1 MGEDGVS
8 RPRSRGL
15 TVRKRPLVVL
25 STVAAATL
33 LLAGCAG
40 NGGPQ
45 SSGTPDPSA
54 SSQCALD
61 AQPGATSDAVEV
73 AGEGADTTITVPA
86 DAKFADVERTIISEG
101 EGDDVVV
108 NDLVSVQ
115 FQIVDAATGDVLDS
129 SARGEDGLIPVLL
142 DPNQSSLFVAALECE
157 PVGSRVVLALPGKML
172 GDSANNVVVYAEAV
186 DRLPEVADGTPVDP
200 TPGMP
205 EVKLDDDGKPT
216 VTIPDGDAPASTQ
229 VAVLKQGDGATV
241 ASGDLVV
248 VQYLGVK
255 WSDGEEFDSSWSR
268 DAAPA
273 QFQTT
278 GVVAGFQKALEGQKV
293 GSQVLVVM
301 PPSDGYGASEGH
313 ELQNESLVF
322 VVDILATTPVQSQQ

>member
-1 MGEDGVS
+1 MGQDGVS

-15 TVRKRPLVVL
+15 TVRKRPLIVL

-33 LLAGCAG
+33 LLAGCSG
-40 NGGPQ
+40 SGSPE
-45 SSGTPDPSA
+45 SSGTPDPSS

-73 AGEGADTTITVPA
+73 SGEGADTKITVPA
-86 DAKFADVERTIISEG
+86 DAKFADVERTVVSKGDG
-101 EGDDVVV
+101 EDLVV

-115 FQIVDAATGDVLDS
+115 YQIVDAASGTVLDS
-129 SARGEDGLIPVLL
+129 SARGENGTLPVLL

-157 PVGSRVVLALPGKML
+157 PVGSRIVLALPAKVL
-172 GDSANNVVVYAEAV
+172 GDGQNNVVVYAEAV
-186 DRLPEVADGTPVDP
+186 EQLPEVATGTPVDP

-205 EVKLDDDGKPT
+205 EVKLDDDGKPSI
-216 VTIPDGDAPASTQ
+216 TIPDGDAPAETQ

-255 WSDGEEFDSSWSR
+255 WSDGKEFDSSWSR

-278 GVVAGFQKALEGQKV
+278 GVVTGFRKALEGQKV

-301 PPSDGYGASEGH
+301 PPSDGYGASEGN

-322 VVDILATTPVQSQQ
+322 VVDILATTPVQAQQ

>member
-1 MGEDGVS
+1 M
-8 RPRSRGL
+8 
-15 TVRKRPLVVL
+15 RKRPLIVL

-40 NGGPQ
+40 GGAPE
-45 SSGTPDPSA
+45 SSGTPSPSA
-54 SSQCALD
+54 SSTCQLD
-61 AQPGATSDAVEV
+61 AKSGDTSDAVVVE
-73 AGEGADTTITVPA
+73 GEGADTTVTVPA
-86 DAKFADVERTIISEG
+86 DAPFAGVERTVISEG
-101 EGDDVVV
+101 DGDDVVV
-108 NDLVSVQ
+108 NDLVSVEY
-115 FQIVDAATGDVLDS
+115 QIVDATNNQVLDS
-129 SARGEDGLIPVLL
+129 SARGEGGVLPVLL
-142 DPNQSSLFVAALECE
+142 DTNQSSLFVAALECK
-157 PVGSRVVLALPGKML
+157 PVGSRIVLTLPGKVL
-172 GDSANNVVVYAEAV
+172 GEGANNVVVYAEAV
-186 DRLPEVADGTPVDP
+186 EQLPEVATGTPVDP

-205 EVKLDDDGKPT
+205 TVKLDDKGAPT
-216 VTIPDGDAPASTQ
+216 VTIPDGDAPTETQ

-255 WSDGEEFDSSWSR
+255 WSDGKEFDSSWSR

-293 GSQVLVVM
+293 GSQVIVVM

-313 ELQNESLVF
+313 ELQKESLVF
-322 VVDILATTPVQSQQ
+322 VVDILATTPVQAQQ

>member
-1 MGEDGVS
+1 MS

-15 TVRKRPLVVL
+15 TVRKRPLIVL

-33 LLAGCAG
+33 LLAGCSGSSA
-40 NGGPQ
+40 PS

-54 SSQCALD
+54 SSTCALD
-61 AQPGATSDAVEV
+61 AQPGETSDAVVVE
-73 AGEGADTTITVPA
+73 GEGADTKVTVPS
-86 DAKFADVERTIISEG
+86 DAAFAGVERTVVSAG
-101 EGDDVVV
+101 DGDDVLV

-115 FQIVDAATGDVLDS
+115 YQIVDATTNEVLDS
-129 SARGEDGLIPVLL
+129 SARGEGGVLPVLL
-142 DPNQSSLFVAALECE
+142 DTNQSSLFVAALECE
-157 PVGSRVVLALPGKML
+157 PVGSRVVLSLPGSAL
-172 GDSANNVVVYAEAV
+172 GEGANNVVVYAQAV
-186 DRLPEVADGTPVDP
+186 EQLPEIATGTPVDP

-205 EVKLDDDGKPT
+205 TVTLDDDGKPSIK
-216 VTIPDGDAPASTQ
+216 IPEGDAPTETK
-229 VAVLKQGDGATV
+229 VAVLTQGDGPTV
-241 ASGDLVV
+241 GAGDLVV

-293 GSQVLVVM
+293 GSQVIVVM

-313 ELQNESLVF
+313 ELQKESLVF
-322 VVDILATTPVQSQQ
+322 VVDILATTPVQQ

>member
-1 MGEDGVS
+1 M
-8 RPRSRGL
+8 R
-15 TVRKRPLVVL
+15 TRPLLVL
-25 STVAAATL
+25 STVAAASL
-33 LLAGCAG
+33 LLAGCSGSG
-40 NGGPQ
+40 NPE
-45 SSGTPDPSA
+45 SSSSPDPSS
-54 SSQCALD
+54 SSQCLVNAEAGD
-61 AQPGATSDAVEV
+61 TSDAVVVE
-73 AGEGADTTITVPA
+73 GEGADTTVTVPA
-86 DAKFADVERTIISEG
+86 DAEFANVERTVISEG
-101 EGDDVVV
+101 EGENLTV

-115 FQIVDAATGDVLDS
+115 YQIVDAASGTVLDS
-129 SARGEDGLIPVLL
+129 SARGEDGSLPVLL

-157 PVGSRVVLALPGKML
+157 PIGSRVVLALPASAL
-172 GDSANNVVVYAEAV
+172 GEGASNLVVYAEAV
-186 DRLPEVADGTPVDP
+186 DRLPEVATGEDLEP
-200 TPGMP
+200 TAGMP
-205 EVKLDDDGKPT
+205 EVELDDDGKPT
-216 VTIPDGDAPASTQ
+216 VTIPDGDAPTETK

-313 ELQNESLVF
+313 ELQDESLVF
-322 VVDILATTPVQSQQ
+322 VVDILATTPVQAQQ